1 MKLKYRGWPDI
12 SIRKYYE
19 LEELSEDSVSE
30 GEEKDMEILAC
41 LCECSVDEIS
51 RLPYPEYIGLKSQLK
66 FLGNFRFD
74 TKTDLD
80 KITIG
85 ERNYKVCKDFSKFS
99 TAQYLDFQNL
109 YAKNDLKTYYGNIL
123 ATFLLPSDAKEYN
136 TGYDVVE
143 EAKYIYDNLDICRA
157 NQLMFFFR
165 KRCHNLM
172 IVTLNYLKFLAKKN
186 LKKKNLPDLE
196 RETWTKILEETK
208 DTPGWGSLM

>member
-1 MKLKYRGWPDI
+1 MELKYRGWPDI

-19 LEELSEDSVSE
+19 LEEISNESLSE
-30 GEEKDMEILAC
+30 GEEKEMEILAS

-51 RLPYPEYIGLKSQLK
+51 RIPYSEYLALKGQVR

-74 TKTDLD
+74 TRTDLD
-80 KITIG
+80 KIEIG
-85 ERNYKVCKDFSKFS
+85 DRKYKVCKDFSKFS

-109 YAKNDLKTYYGNIL
+109 YAKDDLKTYYGNIL

-143 EAKYIYDNLDICRA
+143 EAKYIYDHLDICRA

-165 KRCHNLM
+165 KRWHNLM
-172 IVTLNYLKFLAKKN
+172 IVTLNYLNYLAKRN
-186 LKKKNLPDLE
+186 LKRKKLKEEE
-196 RETWTKILEETK
+196 REVWMKILEETK
-208 DTPGWGSLM
+208 DTPGWDSLI